1 MVIYCADTNVFIDA
15 WVRMYPIDVI
25 PTLWRNFER
34 LILEK
39 RLIAPYEVKRELE
52 KKTDPLLEWVK
63 EQEGLFQPD
72 DEDVQQILRE
82 VMSRFPLLV
91 ESKKNRSGADPWVI
105 ALAKARKA
113 TVLTQEAFSTKD
125 GRPRIPNVCEA
136 FEVPCISLL
145 NLIRRERWTFS

>member
-1 MVIYCADTNVFIDA
+1 MVIYCADTNVFIEA

-34 LILEK
+34 LILEN

-52 KKTDPLLEWVK
+52 KKTDPLLEWLK
-63 EQEGLFQPD
+63 EQKGLFQPD
-72 DEDVQQILRE
+72 DEDVQEILRE
-82 VMSRFPLLV
+82 VMGRFPLLV

-113 TVLTQEAFSTKD
+113 TVLTQEQVSTKE
-125 GRPRIPNVCEA
+125 GKPRIPNVCEA
-136 FEVPCISLL
+136 FGVPCINLL